1 MCTVGV
7 VAGSQYD
14 KGKDPVCKA
23 TLLHLLFNSFASK
36 DNVFWSAWQQ
46 SETDVEVAVSA
57 ADADDEM
64 LLCDYN
70 DTIVIAMMM
79 MSIIMM
85 MISMIAMMKIVE
97 SLMTV
102 SSGISEWM

>member
-1 MCTVGV
+1 M
-7 VAGSQYD
+7 
-14 KGKDPVCKA
+14 
-23 TLLHLLFNSFASK
+23 
-36 DNVFWSAWQQ
+36 
-46 SETDVEVAVSA
+46 AVSA
-57 ADADDEM
+57 SDADDEM

-70 DTIVIAMMM
+70 DMIVIAMMM

-102 SSGISEWM
+102 SSGISE

>member
-1 MCTVGV
+1 MCIVRV
-7 VAGSQYD
+7 VTGSHYD
-14 KGKDPVCKA
+14 KGKNPVCKA
-23 TLLHLLFNSFASK
+23 TLLHLLLRSFASK
-36 DNVFWSAWQQ
+36 DNVFWSAWQH

-70 DTIVIAMMM
+70 EMIVIAMMM

-97 SLMTV
+97 
-102 SSGISEWM
+102 